1 MKWCFEALE
10 QTKLAK
16 ELIQHN
22 DNVIREARIRA
33 DELSFFADDMI
44 VEKEGRRQQLEG
56 RED

>member
-10 QTKLAK
+10 QLAK

-22 DNVIREARIRA
+22 DNVIREARTRA

-44 VEKEGRRQQLEG
+44 VEQEGRRQQLEG